1 MFDPVSFLVIMVC
14 KTAQHLI
21 ACFLVLMIF
30 SIAINRK

>member
-1 MFDPVSFLVIMVC
+1 MIDPLTFIVVIIC

>member
-1 MFDPVSFLVIMVC
+1 MIDPLSFLVVVLC